1 MLKDPL
7 QSCVFYCS
15 AFALSEKIKWEETD
29 IWHSYDDTG
38 VCVMLAVLSVQKK
51 GAAEPVPFKETLS

>member
-1 MLKDPL
+1 MY
-7 QSCVFYCS
+7 YCS

-29 IWHSYDDTG
+29 IWHSYDDTA